1 MPQVEA
7 YVFFSQHQ
15 DGGQRFF
22 SKQESVVFMYCECD
36 SNQVLGK
43 MSISIKVYDPSFFQ
57 VDCCLAPYCRN
68 THNY

>member
-1 MPQVEA
+1 M
-7 YVFFSQHQ
+7 FLFSQHQ

-57 VDCCLAPYCRN
+57 SRLLFGSLLQEY
-68 THNY
+68 T